1 MPQRIKSQRTT
12 FTFSGDL
19 AKAAVGRGGVVG
31 VNLAAERLRAHSVE
45 RAPVDQG
52 DLRGSATVEHAD
64 ETQARPTAILVFDEP
79 YAAKQH
85 EDETLHHTPGAHGEP
100 AGEARYVA
108 KNYEDETRRR
118 EYRDIIGKGVRDALD
133 DA

>member
-1 MPQRIKSQRTT
+1 MPERFKSQRTS

-19 AKAAVGRGGVVG
+19 AKAAVGRGGVRG
-31 VNLAAERLRAHSVE
+31 VNRAVERLRGHSVE

-52 DLRGSATVEHAD
+52 DLRGSASTVHASED
-64 ETQARPTAILVFDEP
+64 QTNPTAILVFDEP

-118 EYRDIIGKGVRDALD
+118 EYRDIIGLEVRDALN